1 MAARINRTADRLP
14 AGWVAR
20 AQDPATKRK
29 RTDSKKQSFAS
40 PPRREAIL
48 SLRMRVFSAHGMRE
62 RWIGDDALWW
72 KADELRIAQPAARR
86 LHPGGFQRS
95 ARWSLCDRAVLVS

>member
-1 MAARINRTADRLP
+1 
-14 AGWVAR
+14 
-20 AQDPATKRK
+20 
-29 RTDSKKQSFAS
+29 
-40 PPRREAIL
+40 
-48 SLRMRVFSAHGMRE
+48 MRE
-62 RWIGDDALWW
+62 RWMGDDALWW